1 MQKLTIELTQ
11 EQAEQVLEAL
21 EIYIKGILNEDEIVE
36 DLVWLSDLLIGWRTI
51 KNAWEGLQA

>member
-21 EIYIKGILNEDEIVE
+21 EIYIKGIFNEDEIVE

>member
-21 EIYIKGILNEDEIVE
+21 EIYIKGIFNEDEIVE

-51 KNAWEGLQA
+51 KNAWEGLRA

>member
-11 EQAEQVLEAL
+11 EQAAQVLEAL
-21 EIYIKGILNEDEIVE
+21 EIYIKGIFNEDEIVE

-51 KNAWEGLQA
+51 KTAWEEAPV